1 MLFSESVLQTIYLCW
16 NKAEEKQA
24 DGFDSL
30 VEEILYTLER
40 LLEPPQYRSQAG
52 IVFPRLFRI
61 VLMESHP
68 VSIRLKANGLL
79 LLLSL
84 LL

>member
-1 MLFSESVLQTIYLCW
+1 MLHSESIIQTIYLCW

-24 DGFDSL
+24 DGFDLL
-30 VEEILYTLER
+30 VEEILYTLEH
-40 LLEPPQYRSQAG
+40 LLENPQYRNKAG

-68 VSIRLKANGLL
+68 VRTRLKAYGL
-79 LLLSL
+79 SRPS
-84 LL
+84 